1 MGCDGSVLGRGQAG
15 NGPSLLWNH
24 GILRVGK
31 TPGITEP
38 VQVGKDLSDH
48 GTMEWFKAGKAL
60 LGHGIQPLTQHCRG
74 GHRATPPRATSV
86 GFWDI
91 SRDGHSTNSLGRIP
105 CESHTSPRL
114 CCSRDWLCLDA
125 LPQRFPVFPVCQ
137 GPRPPALGVLE
148 GTLDGLLGFLLLGYP
163 RPHSQAQGRRDV
175 KQE

>member
-1 MGCDGSVLGRGQAG
+1 MGQAFYG
-15 NGPSLLWNH
+15 IMESLGLERPLGSQNPCR
-24 GILRVGK
+24 LEK
-31 TPGITEP
+31 TFPITEP
-38 VQVGKDLSDH
+38 WNGLRL
-48 GTMEWFKAGKAL
+48 EKAL
-60 LGHGIQPLTQHCRG
+60 LDHGIQPLTQHCRG

-91 SRDGHSTNSLGRIP
+91 SRDGDSTNSLGRIP

-137 GPRPPALGVLE
+137 GPWPPALGILE

-163 RPHSQAQGRRDV
+163 RPHSQAQGRWDA